1 MVVDEIKLI
10 IKFALLNIILFLLIN
25 IIRLFI
31 ISNTINEYLNL
42 FIFFILYIFVSSYL
56 NYTFLKKEKYNA
68 SRYNL
73 HLSKTLVDL
82 ILSIAGTLV
91 VLTLLLSFN
100 SSVWNDNFQQFTS
113 SLLIYMLPIK
123 LALDLKLKINRGD

>member
-1 MVVDEIKLI
+1 MVVDKIKLI